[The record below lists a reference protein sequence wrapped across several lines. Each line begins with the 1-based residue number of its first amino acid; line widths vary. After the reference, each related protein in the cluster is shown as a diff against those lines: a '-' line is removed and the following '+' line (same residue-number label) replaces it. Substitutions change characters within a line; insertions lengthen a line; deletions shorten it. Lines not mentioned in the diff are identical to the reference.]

1 MTRKLLSE
9 ETSIGYVGGS
19 TGDCDKQHG
28 GSGFGV
34 RIKEKEFWSFV
45 KPRICEGG

>member
-9 ETSIGYVGGS
+9 ETSIEYVGGS

-28 GSGFGV
+28 SSGLGV
-34 RIKEKEFWSFV
+34 RIKEKEFWSSV
-45 KPRICEGG
+45 KP